1 MVISSKD
8 TNRIWQAI
16 EAQPAKLIRLVKAD
30 LKTEISG
37 WTPSKTSKK
46 EFFDEV
52 ILPWLNSDTTGG
64 GMFVI
69 QGRNS
74 SQSKPVVL
82 LEIEKQG
89 EEIKAIPM
97 AEKPEDLKLRAN
109 QNLLSEN
116 ADYKYKCQYLEKE
129 NEELR
134 NALADLEELNSHLT
148 AEIDEMEK
156 EAEEKE
162 NEKPQL
168 SEMQTALLSA
178 AAPVLPVLSE
188 FLAATLKRF
197 MPADSPQQIQPVNQ
211 AQAIHYQIN
220 SSQIRHESEGREAS

>member
-1 MVISSKD
+1 MVISSKEID
-8 TNRIWQAI
+8 RIWQAI

-30 LKTEISG
+30 LKTEVSG
-37 WTPSKTSKK
+37 WNPSKMSKK
-46 EFFDEV
+46 EFFDDV
-52 ILPWLNSDTTGG
+52 IKPWLISDTTGG
-64 GMFVI
+64 GLFVI

-74 SQSKPVVL
+74 TQSKPVVL

-89 EEIKAIPM
+89 EEIKAIP
-97 AEKPEDLKLRAN
+97 AVEKPEDLKLRAN

-116 ADYKYKCQYLEKE
+116 ADFKYKCQYLEKE
-129 NEELR
+129 NEELK
-134 NALADLEELNSHLT
+134 NQLADLEELNNHLT
-148 AEIDEMEK
+148 AEIEEMEK
-156 EAEEKE
+156 EADEKE

-168 SEMQTALLSA
+168 SEMQNALLAA

-197 MPADSPQQIQPVNQ
+197 MPSDSPNQIQPVSQ